1 MWAALLFGAAEAM
14 NIQLQTLMVLPSE
27 IKALLNLLP
36 FVLTIIVV
44 GGFVGRTRAPA
55 ADGVP
60 YEKE

>member
-1 MWAALLFGAAEAM
+1 M